1 MGQLKF
7 KQMKAITFTKYVK
20 NIFLLLLM
28 LLSTSAIVAQDEEED
43 TKPKFSFSG
52 SVDAYYRTN
61 FNGLNSTVPVIEN
74 GEEIGEISPSAP
86 GSSFANDTGFAIGMI
101 NLIAG
106 YEGKK
111 VGFVADLVFGPR
123 GEDAVFNDIGSTN
136 VVNQL
141 YVYWNVSDK
150 VTLTLGNFNTFL
162 GYEVISPVANFNY
175 STSYMFSYGP
185 FSHAG
190 LKADFDLGNDWSAMV
205 AILNQ
210 TDFTSSAR
218 VSDLS
223 FGAQLGYSGQFLNF
237 LYGKQGVDK
246 IFVDG
251 AIVEPDI
258 KGLFQIDYTGGF
270 NFGEDFFLG
279 INATYQDTG
288 DVGYDEDTPEDL
300 GFYGVALYP
309 QYTTSETFTI
319 GLRGEYFEEIG
330 DFGAIG
336 TGMMDSNVFAITAT
350 GNIQIGNLAIKP
362 EIRLDTAS
370 DNSFLNS
377 DLEAQDN
384 LSSFV
389 LAAVYSF

>member
-1 MGQLKF
+1 
-7 KQMKAITFTKYVK
+7 MKSFTNTSYIK
-20 NIFLLLLM
+20 NLFLLAVLILA
-28 LLSTSAIVAQDEEED
+28 SSAFAQEEEEEKKM
-43 TKPKFSFSG
+43 TFNFSG

-61 FNGLNSTVPVIEN
+61 FNGLNSKVPVIEN
-74 GEEIGEISPSAP
+74 GVEIGEIEPSAP
-86 GSSFANDTGFAIGMI
+86 GTSFANDHGFSIGMA
-101 NLIAG
+101 NLILG
-106 YEGKK
+106 YEGEK

-136 VVNQL
+136 IVNQL
-141 YVYWNVSDK
+141 YVYWNVSEK
-150 VTLTLGNFNTFL
+150 VTLTFGNFNTFL

-218 VSDLS
+218 VSDFS
-223 FGAQLGYSGQFLNF
+223 FGAQIGYAGQYLNF
-237 LYGKQGVDK
+237 LYGKQGIDK
-246 IFVDG
+246 VLIDG
-251 AIVEPDI
+251 NIVEPSI
-258 KGLFQIDYTGGF
+258 SGLFQIDYTGGF

-288 DVGYDEDTPEDL
+288 DVGFDEFTPDDL

-319 GLRGEYFEEIG
+319 GLRGEYFSEIG
-330 DFGAIG
+330 DYGAIG
-336 TGMMDSNVFAITAT
+336 TGVEDSNVFALTAT
-350 GNIQIGNLAIKP
+350 GNIQLGNLAIKP
-362 EIRLDTAS
+362 EIRFDTAS
-370 DNSFLNS
+370 DDAFLNS
-377 DLEAQDN
+377 DLVAQDN
-384 LSSFV
+384 LSSFL
-389 LAAVYSF
+389 LAAVYAF

>member
-1 MGQLKF
+1 
-7 KQMKAITFTKYVK
+7 MKAITITKYLK
-20 NIFLLLLM
+20 KITLLAFM
-28 LLSTSAIVAQDEEED
+28 VFATTHIVAQEEEEE

-61 FNGLNSTVPVIEN
+61 FNGLNSNVPVIEG
-74 GEEIGEISPSAP
+74 GEEIGEIAPSAP
-86 GSSFANDTGFAIGMI
+86 GSSFANDNGFAIGMV

-141 YVYWNVSDK
+141 YVYWNVSDA

-205 AILNQ
+205 AVLNQ

-218 VSDLS
+218 VSDFS

-246 IFVDG
+246 ILLEG
-251 AIVEPDI
+251 AIVEPNI

-270 NFGEDFFLG
+270 DIGEDFFLG

-319 GLRGEYFEEIG
+319 GLRAEYFEEIG
-330 DFGAIG
+330 NFGAIG

-350 GNIQIGNLAIKP
+350 GNIQIGDLAIKP

-370 DNSFLNS
+370 DNAFLNA

>member
-1 MGQLKF
+1 
-7 KQMKAITFTKYVK
+7 MKAITLTKFVK
-20 NIFLLLLM
+20 KIFLSALM
-28 LLSTSAIVAQDEEED
+28 LFSLIPIIAQEEEEE

-61 FNGLNSTVPVIEN
+61 FNGLNSKVPVIES
-74 GEEIGEISPSAP
+74 GEEIGEIASSAP
-86 GSSFANDTGFAIGMI
+86 GTSFANDTGFAIGMV

-141 YVYWNVSDK
+141 YVYWNVSDE

-162 GYEVISPVANFNY
+162 GYEVISPVGNFNY

-205 AILNQ
+205 AVLNQ

-246 IFVDG
+246 ILLEG
-251 AIVEPDI
+251 AVVEPNI

-288 DVGYDEDTPEDL
+288 DIGYDEDTPEDL

-309 QYTTSETFTI
+309 QYTTSEIFTI
-319 GLRGEYFEEIG
+319 GLRAEYFEEIG

-350 GNIQIGNLAIKP
+350 GNIQIGSLAIKP

-370 DNSFLNS
+370 DNTFLNS
-377 DLEAQDN
+377 DLTGQDN
-384 LSSFV
+384 LSSFL

>member
-1 MGQLKF
+1 
-7 KQMKAITFTKYVK
+7 MKTITNTNYIK
-20 NIFLLLLM
+20 NLAFLLFLLLA
-28 LLSTSAIVAQDEEED
+28 TIVYGQEEEES
-43 TKPKFSFSG
+43 KLKNFSFSG

-61 FNGLNSTVPVIEN
+61 FNGLNSTVPVLEG
-74 GEEIGEISPSAP
+74 GEEIGEILPSAP

-101 NLIAG
+101 NLIAA

-136 VVNQL
+136 IVNQL
-141 YVYWNVSDK
+141 YVYWNVSDA
-150 VTLTLGNFNTFL
+150 VTLTMGNFNTFL

-190 LKADFDLGNDWSAMV
+190 LKADFDLGNDWSAMA

-218 VSDLS
+218 VSDFS

-246 IFVDG
+246 ILVDG
-251 AIVEPDI
+251 VIQKPNI

-270 NFGEDFFLG
+270 DIGEDFFLG

-288 DVGYDEDTPEDL
+288 DVGYDENTPEDL

-319 GLRGEYFEEIG
+319 GLRAEYFEEIG

-336 TGMMDSNVFAITAT
+336 TDMTDSNVFAITAT

-362 EIRLDTAS
+362 EIRVDTAS
-370 DNSFLNS
+370 DNAFLNP
-377 DLEAQDN
+377 DLEAQDK
-384 LSSFV
+384 LSSFT
-389 LAAVYSF
+389 LAAVYAF

>member
-1 MGQLKF
+1 
-7 KQMKAITFTKYVK
+7 MKLFTNTSYIK
-20 NIFLLLLM
+20 NFFLLALLLLG
-28 LLSTSAIVAQDEEED
+28 SAAFSQEEEEEE
-43 TKPKFSFSG
+43 KKMKLSFGG
-52 SVDAYYRTN
+52 SVDAYFRTN
-61 FNGLNSTVPVIEN
+61 FNGLNSSVPVVEA
-74 GEEIGEISPSAP
+74 GVEIGEIPPSAP

-111 VGFVADLVFGPR
+111 VGFAADLVFGPR

-141 YVYWNVSDK
+141 YVYWNVSDE

-162 GYEVISPVANFNY
+162 GYEVISPVGNFNY

-205 AILNQ
+205 AVLNQ

-246 IFVDG
+246 ILLEG
-251 AIVEPDI
+251 AVVEPNI

-288 DVGYDEDTPEDL
+288 DIGYDEDTPEDL

-309 QYTTSETFTI
+309 QYTTSEIFTI
-319 GLRGEYFEEIG
+319 GLRAEYFEEIG

-350 GNIQIGNLAIKP
+350 GNIQIGSLAIKP

-370 DNSFLNS
+370 DNTFLNS
-377 DLEAQDN
+377 DLTGQDN
-384 LSSFV
+384 LSSFL

>member
-1 MGQLKF
+1 
-7 KQMKAITFTKYVK
+7 MKTITNLSYIKKTLLMVV
-20 NIFLLLLM
+20 LLL
-28 LLSTSAIVAQDEEED
+28 SASAYAQEEEEA
-43 TKPKFSFSG
+43 TKKKFSFSG

-61 FNGLNSTVPVIEN
+61 FNGLNSRVPVFDDT
-74 GEEIGEISPSAP
+74 GTQLFEIDPMAP
-86 GSSFANDTGFAIGMI
+86 GSSFANDTGFALGMV

-106 YEGKK
+106 YEGEK

-136 VVNQL
+136 IINQL

-190 LKADFDLGNDWSAMV
+190 LKADFDLGNDWSAMLMI
-205 AILNQ
+205 ANQ
-210 TDFTSSAR
+210 TDFTSAAR
-218 VSDLS
+218 VSDFS
-223 FGAQLGYSGQFLNF
+223 FGAQVGYAGQFLNF
-237 LYGKQGVDK
+237 LYGNQGIDK
-246 IFVDG
+246 IVVDG
-251 AIVEPDI
+251 VIVEPDI
-258 KGLFQIDYTGGF
+258 QALFQVDYTGGF
-270 NFGEDFFLG
+270 NIGEDFFLG

-288 DVGYDEDTPEDL
+288 DVGFDEDTPDDL

-309 QYTTSETFTI
+309 QYTFSETFTL

-336 TGMMDSNVFAITAT
+336 TGVVDSNVFALTAT
-350 GNIQIGNLAIKP
+350 GNIQIGDLAIKP
-362 EIRLDTAS
+362 EIRLDKAS
-370 DNSFLNS
+370 DDAFLDP
-377 DLEAQDN
+377 DLNAQDN
-384 LSSFV
+384 LASFL
-389 LAAVYSF
+389 LAAVYAF

>member
-1 MGQLKF
+1 
-7 KQMKAITFTKYVK
+7 MKTITNTSYIK
-20 NIFLLLLM
+20 NLLLLAAM
-28 LLSTSAIVAQDEEED
+28 ILSAAVFAQDEEEE
-43 TKPKFSFSG
+43 KKKFNFSG

-61 FNGLNSTVPVIEN
+61 FNGLNSRVPVLDDTGTELF
-74 GEEIGEISPSAP
+74 EIPPMAP
-86 GSSFANDTGFAIGMI
+86 GTSFANDTGFAIGMV
-101 NLIAG
+101 NLIAS
-106 YEGKK
+106 YEGEK

-136 VVNQL
+136 IVNQL

-190 LKADFDLGNDWSAMV
+190 LKADFDLGNDWSAML

-210 TDFTSSAR
+210 TDFTSAAR
-218 VSDLS
+218 VSDVS
-223 FGAQLGYSGQFLNF
+223 FGAQLGYAGQFLNF
-237 LYGKQGVDK
+237 LYGNQGIDK
-246 IFVDG
+246 IVVDG
-251 AIVEPDI
+251 VIVEPDI
-258 KGLFQIDYTGGF
+258 KALFQIDYTGGF
-270 NFGEDFFLG
+270 DIGEDFFLG

-288 DVGYDEDTPEDL
+288 DVGFDEDTPEDL

-309 QYTTSETFTI
+309 QYTFSETFTL

-350 GNIQIGNLAIKP
+350 GNIQIGDLAIKP
-362 EIRLDTAS
+362 EIRLDKAS
-370 DNSFLNS
+370 DNAFLDS
-377 DLEAQDN
+377 DLNAQDN
-384 LSSFV
+384 LSSFL
-389 LAAVYSF
+389 LAAVYAF

>member
-1 MGQLKF
+1 
-7 KQMKAITFTKYVK
+7 MKKLITLS
-20 NIFLLLLM
+20 IFFIACSLF
-28 LLSTSAIVAQDEEED
+28 AQEEE
-43 TKPKFSFSG
+43 TEEKKSFTFSG

-61 FNGLNSTVPVIEN
+61 FNGLNSSVPVIEG
-74 GEEIGEISPSAP
+74 GEEIGEIAPSAP

-123 GEDAVFNDIGSTN
+123 GEDAVFNDIGSSN
-136 VVNQL
+136 IVNQL
-141 YVYWNVSDK
+141 YVYWNVSDA

-185 FSHAG
+185 FSHTG

-223 FGAQLGYSGQFLNF
+223 FGAQVGYSGQYLNF
-237 LYGKQGVDK
+237 LYGKQGVDQ
-246 IFVDG
+246 ILVDG
-251 AIVEPDI
+251 TLVEPDI

-270 NFGEDFFLG
+270 DLGEDFFLG

-288 DVGYDEDTPEDL
+288 DVGYDENTPEDL

-319 GLRGEYFEEIG
+319 GLRAEYFEEIG
-330 DFGAIG
+330 DFGFW
-336 TGMMDSNVFAITAT
+336 SYWY
-350 GNIQIGNLAIKP
+350 GNDGFERICCNTN
-362 EIRLDTAS
+362 R
-370 DNSFLNS
+370 
-377 DLEAQDN
+377 
-384 LSSFV
+384 
-389 LAAVYSF
+389 

>member
-1 MGQLKF
+1 M
-7 KQMKAITFTKYVK
+7 VV
-20 NIFLLLLM
+20 LLL
-28 LLSTSAIVAQDEEED
+28 SASAYAQEEEEA
-43 TKPKFSFSG
+43 TKKKFSFSG

-61 FNGLNSTVPVIEN
+61 FNGLNSRVPVFDDT
-74 GEEIGEISPSAP
+74 GTQLFEIDPMAP
-86 GSSFANDTGFAIGMI
+86 GSSFANDTGFALGMV

-106 YEGKK
+106 YEGEK

-136 VVNQL
+136 IINQL

-190 LKADFDLGNDWSAMV
+190 LKADFDLGNDWSAMLMI
-205 AILNQ
+205 ANQ
-210 TDFTSSAR
+210 TDFTSAAR
-218 VSDLS
+218 VSDFS
-223 FGAQLGYSGQFLNF
+223 FGAQVGYAGQFLNF
-237 LYGKQGVDK
+237 LYGNQGIDK
-246 IFVDG
+246 IVVDG
-251 AIVEPDI
+251 VIVEPDI
-258 KGLFQIDYTGGF
+258 QALFQVDYTGGF
-270 NFGEDFFLG
+270 NIGEDFFLG

-288 DVGYDEDTPEDL
+288 DVGFDEDTPDDL

-309 QYTTSETFTI
+309 QYTFSETFTL

-336 TGMMDSNVFAITAT
+336 TGVVDSNVFALTAT
-350 GNIQIGNLAIKP
+350 GNIQIGDLAIKP
-362 EIRLDTAS
+362 EIRLDKAS
-370 DNSFLNS
+370 DDAFLDP
-377 DLEAQDN
+377 DLNAQDN
-384 LSSFV
+384 LASFL
-389 LAAVYSF
+389 LAAVYAF